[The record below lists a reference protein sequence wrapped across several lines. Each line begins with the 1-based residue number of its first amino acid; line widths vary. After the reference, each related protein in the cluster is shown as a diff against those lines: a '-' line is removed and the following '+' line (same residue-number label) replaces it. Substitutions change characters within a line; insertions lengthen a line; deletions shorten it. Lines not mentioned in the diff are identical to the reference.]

1 MLDTARP
8 APAAASGLT
17 RLAIPAA
24 VLAGVLAVALGAFQL
39 LAPAQPAD
47 GRPFVRFSDY
57 VIEILFAASLL
68 ATLGA
73 VLLLARYHRELGRW
87 GTLGMIAAS
96 AYALGLGLVGISAA
110 ATAIRGV
117 DTLGV
122 IQFPAVGLWLVAG
135 LLMAIAVARARVL
148 PILIGLGFAAAL
160 PASMALG
167 NSGPLALALLWI
179 ALAAALARR
188 MAVARAGRLVNS
200 RSDRYAHL
208 PILPACRAAHPEL
221 HRTAGQ
227 HAAPPGP
234 GPPDDRGTQE
244 ESP

>member
-1 MLDTARP
+1 MTPPVRHPPPPVGSPARHPRRGVGRRTRRSPRRLPAARPRTARGR
-8 APAAASGLT
+8 AALRSLQ
-17 RLAIPAA
+17 RLRHRDPLRRVAA
-24 VLAGVLAVALGAFQL
+24 GDLGCGPPVGALPPGA
-39 LAPAQPAD
+39 
-47 GRPFVRFSDY
+47 RP
-57 VIEILFAASLL
+57 
-68 ATLGA
+68 
-73 VLLLARYHRELGRW
+73 
-87 GTLGMIAAS
+87 
-96 AYALGLGLVGISAA
+96 LGLGLVGISAA

>member
-135 LLMAIAVARARVL
+135 LLMAIAVARPGAADPDR
-148 PILIGLGFAAAL
+148 LGVRGR
-160 PASMALG
+160 AS
-167 NSGPLALALLWI
+167 
-179 ALAAALARR
+179 
-188 MAVARAGRLVNS
+188 RL
-200 RSDRYAHL
+200 HG
-208 PILPACRAAHPEL
+208 
-221 HRTAGQ
+221 AGQ
-227 HAAPPGP
+227 LRSAGASSAV
-234 GPPDDRGTQE
+234 DRPRGGAGQANGGG
-244 ESP
+244 